1 MTVTDLQR
9 QQAKTPRHTT
19 KTTTMVKAA
28 SNTSILTGGK
38 ACTKVS
44 IMKKKI
50 SGALREWAPFAEC
63 IKKFLCSRAPPSSLQ
78 SGIKKF
84 MSSDVLQH
92 GVQREQD
99 SPGGGGDFGLGGDII
114 GARHG
119 RGERGERNGLWK
131 WDGPSIQ
138 LPLSQVME
146 WAGILWPKD
155 FNLI

>member
-1 MTVTDLQR
+1 MSQSC
-9 QQAKTPRHTT
+9 RHGD
-19 KTTTMVKAA
+19 
-28 SNTSILTGGK
+28 SYYE
-38 ACTKVS
+38 
-44 IMKKKI
+44 KKI

-114 GARHG
+114 GAWQR
-119 RGERGERNGLWK
+119 RERREKWTVEMRWPFHPITIVAGNGMSWHFMTK
-131 WDGPSIQ
+131 RFQ
-138 LPLSQVME
+138 LDLAVWYFMFGMPDCTFFARVYGCSCYHRLN
-146 WAGILWPKD
+146 ARL
-155 FNLI
+155 FY